1 MTNRHDFDMRLAS
14 WFDEAAIGATPDGL
28 LDAVLAST
36 SRRRSRPAWIV
47 ALRGGDM
54 RPTIRVAGQPIR
66 RLAYLAL
73 LAILLVA
80 AAAAVL
86 LAGGS
91 SRPLGANG
99 AIAFVRTD
107 ATRST
112 NSGFVIDPG
121 GSHEGG
127 IAGGMG
133 GWSGIAGWSP
143 DGTKLLVA
151 VGDTWA
157 RPAVVDLDGSNLR
170 VLDAYPGRMMHL
182 APRGWSPDGSR
193 ILIES
198 GPLALDPADV
208 GLYTVRSSDGAD
220 LRRLTV
226 TPAGSWETPSGY
238 SPDGS
243 RILFARHDQGGLFV
257 VNADGTGLRQLTPE
271 NWVVVD
277 LEFWDW
283 AEADWSRDGS
293 QAAFALRGNPAGS
306 SGLYLVRLDGTAP
319 RQLVGPDIGALSVR
333 WSPSND
339 RIAFTGGHV
348 GPGRTPAGKELV
360 APQIW
365 VINADGT
372 GRMQLTDGTDGST
385 SVTPV
390 WSPDGT
396 KLLFQR
402 KLDDQVTL
410 WTMNADGTDQTQVTA
425 TPVAADYVGEY
436 AWAPPISH

>member
-1 MTNRHDFDMRLAS
+1 
-14 WFDEAAIGATPDGL
+14 
-28 LDAVLAST
+28 
-36 SRRRSRPAWIV
+36 
-47 ALRGGDM
+47 
-54 RPTIRVAGQPIR
+54 
-66 RLAYLAL
+66 
-73 LAILLVA
+73 
-80 AAAAVL
+80 
-86 LAGGS
+86 
-91 SRPLGANG
+91 
-99 AIAFVRTD
+99 
-107 ATRST
+107 
-112 NSGFVIDPG
+112 VIDPG

-127 IAGGMG
+127 IAGGLAG
-133 GWSGIAGWSP
+133 SSGIAGWSP
-143 DGTKLLVA
+143 DGKKLLVV
-151 VGDTWA
+151 VGDAWA
-157 RPAVVDLDGSNLR
+157 RPAVVDPDGSNLR
-170 VLDAYPGRMMHL
+170 VLDAYPGRKMRL
-182 APRGWSPDGSR
+182 EPRGWSPDGSR

-198 GPLALDPADV
+198 GPLDRDPADV

-220 LRRLTV
+220 LRRVTV
-226 TPAGSWETPSGY
+226 TPSGSWETPSGY

-257 VNADGTGLRQLTPE
+257 VNTDGSGLRQLTPE

-306 SGLYLVRLDGTAP
+306 SGLYLVGLDGTAP
-319 RQLVGPDIGALSVR
+319 RQLVGPDIGALSAR
-333 WSPSND
+333 WSPSSD
-339 RIAFTGGHV
+339 RIAFTSGHIGSGRSSGG
-348 GPGRTPAGKELV
+348 GKELV

-372 GRMQLTDGTDGST
+372 GRTQLTDGTDGST

-402 KLDDQVTL
+402 KLHDQVTL

-425 TPVAADYVGEY
+425 TPVATDYVGEY